1 MKRQKGCLASEN
13 GAQCWHACSPVSRL
27 KRLQP
32 SVSDSSFPAMRQRI
46 PEVRGGNSVGLPGCG
61 DWTGRG
67 EKHALQN
74 PRRHLLEAE
83 AFWTAPAAEGE
94 PTTIIDKR
102 TQFSSYLK
110 LRKNKWGNREE
121 NFDLCC
127 RRRTQNLRDP
137 SLPLLPNICL
147 YSTKWIVYQVIVF
160 LYYIYIIKPFKHTR
174 IYKI

>member
-1 MKRQKGCLASEN
+1 MFPSVQIEEVA
-13 GAQCWHACSPVSRL
+13 AQCQWQFFSCHAPAHPRSQRRKLCGTSRMWGL
-27 KRLQP
+27 DRKRRK
-32 SVSDSSFPAMRQRI
+32 A
-46 PEVRGGNSVGLPGCG
+46 
-61 DWTGRG
+61 
-67 EKHALQN
+67 ALQN

-83 AFWTAPAAEGE
+83 AFWAAPAAEGE